1 MSADHPSHVVK
12 RHLQSLL
19 CLLAALHLV
28 GGHWGVMQMVA
39 WAQMLR
45 DYSQD
50 RSVAEAVIDT
60 FDGEHPCAM
69 CQKIKSCRAE
79 EEKQKPA
86 SLLKMDQSGSW
97 LVTSVVALDLPESPW
112 TRENSLVGFVI
123 PQPLAA
129 QYLAAPATP
138 PPRAGV

>member
-50 RSVAEAVIDT
+50 RSVAEAVMDT
-60 FDGEHPCAM
+60 FDGEHPCPM

-79 EEKQKPA
+79 EEKQKPE
-86 SLLKMDQSGSW
+86 SLLKADQPGSW
-97 LVTSVVALDLPESPW
+97 LTAAVVALDLPESPW
-112 TRENSLVGFVI
+112 TRENGSVGFVS
-123 PQPLAA
+123 PQPLSA
-129 QYLAAPATP
+129 QHMAGPATP
-138 PPRAGV
+138 PPRVGI